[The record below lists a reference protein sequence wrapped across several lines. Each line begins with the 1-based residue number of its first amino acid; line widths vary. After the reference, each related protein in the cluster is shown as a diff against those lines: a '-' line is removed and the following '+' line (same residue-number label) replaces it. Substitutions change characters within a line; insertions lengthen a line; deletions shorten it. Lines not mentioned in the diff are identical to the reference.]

1 MFSPFVRMCVFLR
14 WWLCDRCMWLLG
26 QETADGAAAVEQVP
40 DGCGDASFLCALVPF
55 CIKHSTSG
63 PLPGQRRH
71 SCRPPLTFSDKS
83 RGRDPRCE
91 YTNATPSPQDT
102 LSLKIRTSTAE
113 QYSSSPKNPAL
124 QLLQKSSKSASTTPS
139 QQWRKTVR
147 PRRDRFGTIPQKL
160 EFTIFGKTVLMEVL
174 W

>member
-1 MFSPFVRMCVFLR
+1 MQRGTGSHHRRSVPVLWLGSLTRGLLR
-14 WWLCDRCMWLLG
+14 IATTVHRSSKAPGAGKHTIDSAMRCFTG
-26 QETADGAAAVEQVP
+26 
-40 DGCGDASFLCALVPF
+40 
-55 CIKHSTSG
+55 
-63 PLPGQRRH
+63 
-71 SCRPPLTFSDKS
+71 
-83 RGRDPRCE
+83 RGKAGVC
-91 YTNATPSPQDT
+91 QDT

-113 QYSSSPKNPAL
+113 QYSRSPKNPAL

-160 EFTIFGKTVLMEVL
+160 EFEIFGKTVLMEVL